1 MWNFVNVAKS
11 CTVRIHLFLHFT
23 IFSVANLP
31 SRRNCSHTLNFLRLD
46 VISIQP
52 KHIQKTSGLSNLIL
66 NKMFALTLLG
76 DKIFSLECTCVKS
89 TNKINLGY
97 VRILNPFKAKYC
109 NIIITKIKHNHLLGP
124 SSLVLIKPP

>member
-23 IFSVANLP
+23 IFFLANLP

-46 VISIQP
+46 VISNQL
-52 KHIQKTSGLSNLIL
+52 KHIQKTPRLSNWIL
-66 NKMFALTLLG
+66 NKIFALTVLG

-109 NIIITKIKHNHLLGP
+109 NIITKIKHNHLLGP